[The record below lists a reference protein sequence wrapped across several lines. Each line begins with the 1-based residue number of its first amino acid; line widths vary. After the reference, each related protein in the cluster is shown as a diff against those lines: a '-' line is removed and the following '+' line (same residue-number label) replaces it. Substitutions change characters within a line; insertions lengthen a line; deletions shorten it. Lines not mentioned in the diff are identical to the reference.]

1 MILTLE
7 IAYLLSIWAIPVLLA
22 ITMHEAAHGYVA
34 WRLGD
39 PTAMRAG
46 RVTANPFKHIDP
58 VGTLL
63 LPGLLL
69 LIRAPFLFGFAKPV
83 PVDFSKLRKPKR
95 DMVLVAIA
103 GPASNILLA
112 ILSALLIGLGNILPA
127 SAGLWLVNNLE
138 NSIIINLLLA
148 VFNLIPLPP
157 LDGGRVAVGLLPR
170 SLGWRLAKLEKF
182 GLFILLGL
190 LFVVPMLMKEIGVVF
205 DPLHWL
211 VIVPVQGLFD
221 LLRGITGIP

>member
-46 RVTANPFKHIDP
+46 RVTANPLKHIDP

-112 ILSALLIGLGNILPA
+112 ILSALLIGLGNILPT

-148 VFNLIPLPP
+148 IFNLIPLPP
-157 LDGGRVAVGLLPR
+157 LDGGRIAVGLLPR

>member
-46 RVTANPFKHIDP
+46 RVTANPLKHIDP

-83 PVDFSKLRKPKR
+83 PVDFSKLRRPKR
-95 DMVLVAIA
+95 DMV
-103 GPASNILLA
+103 
-112 ILSALLIGLGNILPA
+112 
-127 SAGLWLVNNLE
+127 
-138 NSIIINLLLA
+138 
-148 VFNLIPLPP
+148 
-157 LDGGRVAVGLLPR
+157 
-170 SLGWRLAKLEKF
+170 
-182 GLFILLGL
+182 
-190 LFVVPMLMKEIGVVF
+190 
-205 DPLHWL
+205 
-211 VIVPVQGLFD
+211 
-221 LLRGITGIP
+221 

>member
-1 MILTLE
+1 MILILE
-7 IAYLLSIWAIPVLLA
+7 IAYLLSVWAIPVLLA
-22 ITMHEAAHGYVA
+22 VTMHEAAHGYVA
-34 WRLGD
+34 WKLGD

-46 RVTANPFKHIDP
+46 RVTANPLKHIDP

-69 LIRAPFLFGFAKPV
+69 LVRAPFLFGFAKPV
-83 PVDFSKLRKPKR
+83 PVDFSKLRRPKR
-95 DMVLVAIA
+95 DMVLVAIS

-112 ILSALLIGLGNILPA
+112 ILSALLIGLGSILPA
-127 SAGLWLVNNLE
+127 SAGLWLVSNLE
-138 NSIIINLLLA
+138 NSIVINLLLA
-148 VFNLIPLPP
+148 IFNLIPLPP

-182 GLFILLGL
+182 GLFILIGL
-190 LFVVPMLMKEIGVVF
+190 LFVVPMLMKEVGVVF

>member
-1 MILTLE
+1 MILILE
-7 IAYLLSIWAIPVLLA
+7 IAYLLSVWAIPVLLA
-22 ITMHEAAHGYVA
+22 VTMHEAAHGYVA

-46 RVTANPFKHIDP
+46 RVTANPLKHIDP

-83 PVDFSKLRKPKR
+83 PVDFSKLRRPKR

-112 ILSALLIGLGNILPA
+112 ILSALLIGLGSILPA
-127 SAGLWLVNNLE
+127 SAGLWLVSNLE

-148 VFNLIPLPP
+148 IFNLIPLPP

-170 SLGWRLAKLEKF
+170 WLGWRLAKLEKF
-182 GLFILLGL
+182 GLFILLAL

>member
-1 MILTLE
+1 MILILE
-7 IAYLLSIWAIPVLLA
+7 IAYLLSVWAIPVLLA
-22 ITMHEAAHGYVA
+22 VTMHEAAHGYVA
-34 WRLGD
+34 WKLGD

-46 RVTANPFKHIDP
+46 RVTANPLKHIDP
-58 VGTLL
+58 IGTLL

-69 LIRAPFLFGFAKPV
+69 LVRAPFLFGFAKPV
-83 PVDFSKLRKPKR
+83 PVDFSKLRRPKR

-112 ILSALLIGLGNILPA
+112 ILSALLIGLGSILPA
-127 SAGLWLVNNLE
+127 SAGLWLVSNLE

-148 VFNLIPLPP
+148 IFNLIPLPP

-182 GLFILLGL
+182 GLFILLDL

>member
-1 MILTLE
+1 
-7 IAYLLSIWAIPVLLA
+7 
-22 ITMHEAAHGYVA
+22 MHEAAHGYVA
-34 WRLGD
+34 WKLGD
-39 PTAMRAG
+39 PTAKRAG
-46 RVTANPFKHIDP
+46 RVTANPLKHIHP

-69 LIRAPFLFGFAKPV
+69 LVRAPFLFGFAKPV

-103 GPASNILLA
+103 GPASNIVLA
-112 ILSALLIGLGNILPA
+112 IFSALLIGLGGILP
-127 SAGLWLVNNLE
+127 SSSSVWLVANLE

-157 LDGGRVAVGLLPR
+157 LDGGRIAIGLLPR
-170 SLGWRLAKLEKF
+170 SLGLRLAKLERF

-211 VIVPVQGLFD
+211 VIMPVQGLFD
-221 LLRGITGIP
+221 LLKGVTGIS

>member
-1 MILTLE
+1 MILILE
-7 IAYLLSIWAIPVLLA
+7 IAYLLSVWAIPVLLA
-22 ITMHEAAHGYVA
+22 VTMHEAAHGYVA
-34 WRLGD
+34 WKLGD

-46 RVTANPFKHIDP
+46 RVTANPLKHIDP

-69 LIRAPFLFGFAKPV
+69 LVRAPFLFGFAKPV
-83 PVDFSKLRKPKR
+83 PVDFSKLRRPKR

-112 ILSALLIGLGNILPA
+112 ILSALLIGLGNILPT

-148 VFNLIPLPP
+148 IFNLIPLPP
-157 LDGGRVAVGLLPR
+157 LDGGRIAVGLLPR

>member
-1 MILTLE
+1 VILILE
-7 IAYLLSIWAIPVLLA
+7 IAYLLSVWVVPVLLA

-46 RVTANPFKHIDP
+46 RVTANPLKHIDP

-69 LIRAPFLFGFAKPV
+69 LVRAPFLFGFAKPV

-103 GPASNILLA
+103 GPASNLLLA
-112 ILSALLIGLGNILPA
+112 ILSALLIGLESILPA
-127 SAGLWLVNNLE
+127 SAGLWLVSNLE

-148 VFNLIPLPP
+148 IFNLIPLPP

-190 LFVVPMLMKEIGVVF
+190 LFIVPMLMKEIGVVF

-211 VIVPVQGLFD
+211 LIVPVQGLFD
-221 LLRGITGIP
+221 LLRGIIGVP

>member
-46 RVTANPFKHIDP
+46 RVTANPLKHIDP

-112 ILSALLIGLGNILPA
+112 ILSALLIGLGNILPT

-148 VFNLIPLPP
+148 IFNLIPLPP

-170 SLGWRLAKLEKF
+170 WLGWRLAKLEKF

>member
-1 MILTLE
+1 MILILE
-7 IAYLLSIWAIPVLLA
+7 IAYLLSVWVVPVLLA

-46 RVTANPFKHIDP
+46 RVTANPLKHIDP
-58 VGTLL
+58 IGTLL

-69 LIRAPFLFGFAKPV
+69 LVRAPFLFGFAKPV

-103 GPASNILLA
+103 GPASNLLLA
-112 ILSALLIGLGNILPA
+112 ILSALLIGLESILPA
-127 SAGLWLVNNLE
+127 SAGLWLVSNLE

-148 VFNLIPLPP
+148 IFNLIPLPP

-190 LFVVPMLMKEIGVVF
+190 LFIVPMLMKEIGVVF

-211 VIVPVQGLFD
+211 LIVPVQGLFD
-221 LLRGITGIP
+221 LLRGIIGVP

>member
-1 MILTLE
+1 ME
-7 IAYLLSIWAIPVLLA
+7 IAYLVSIWAIPVLLA
-22 ITMHEAAHGYVA
+22 ITMHEAAHGYIA

-46 RVTANPFKHIDP
+46 RVTANPLKHIDP

-69 LIRAPFLFGFAKPV
+69 LVRAPFLFGFAKPV
-83 PVDFSKLRKPKR
+83 PIDFSKLRKPKR
-95 DMVLVAIA
+95 DMVLVALA
-103 GPASNILLA
+103 GPGSNILLA
-112 ILSALLIGLGNILPA
+112 ILSTLLIGILP
-127 SAGLWLVNNLE
+127 SSVGIWLLTNLE

-157 LDGGRVAVGLLPR
+157 LDGGRVAIGLLPR
-170 SLGWRLAKLEKF
+170 SLGQRLAKLERF

-190 LFVVPMLMKEIGVVF
+190 LFVVPMLMREIGVLF

-211 VIVPVQGLFD
+211 VIVPVEGLFD
-221 LLRGITGIP
+221 LLKVIAGIQ

>member
-1 MILTLE
+1 MILILE
-7 IAYLLSIWAIPVLLA
+7 IAYLLSVWAIPVLLA
-22 ITMHEAAHGYVA
+22 VTMHEAAHGYVA
-34 WRLGD
+34 WKLGD

-46 RVTANPFKHIDP
+46 RVTANPLKHIDP

-69 LIRAPFLFGFAKPV
+69 LIRAPFLFGFATPV
-83 PVDFSKLRKPKR
+83 PVDFSKLRRPKR

-112 ILSALLIGLGNILPA
+112 ILSALLIGLGSILPA
-127 SAGLWLVNNLE
+127 SAGLWLVSNLE
-138 NSIIINLLLA
+138 NSIVINLLLA
-148 VFNLIPLPP
+148 IFNLIPLPP
-157 LDGGRVAVGLLPR
+157 LDGGRIAVGLLPR

>member
-46 RVTANPFKHIDP
+46 RVTANPLKHIDP

-112 ILSALLIGLGNILPA
+112 IFSALLIGLGSILPA
-127 SAGLWLVNNLE
+127 SAGLWLVSNLE

-148 VFNLIPLPP
+148 IFNLIPLPP
-157 LDGGRVAVGLLPR
+157 LDGGRIAVGLLPR

>member
-1 MILTLE
+1 MILILE
-7 IAYLLSIWAIPVLLA
+7 IAYLLSICAIPVLLA

-46 RVTANPFKHIDP
+46 RVTANPLKHIDP

-112 ILSALLIGLGNILPA
+112 ILSALLIGLGSILPT
-127 SAGLWLVNNLE
+127 SVGLWLVTNLE

-148 VFNLIPLPP
+148 IFNLIPLPP

>member
-112 ILSALLIGLGNILPA
+112 ILSALLIGLGNILPT

-148 VFNLIPLPP
+148 IFNLIPLPP

>member
-1 MILTLE
+1 
-7 IAYLLSIWAIPVLLA
+7 
-22 ITMHEAAHGYVA
+22 MHEAAHGYVA
-34 WRLGD
+34 WKLGD
-39 PTAMRAG
+39 STAMRAG
-46 RVTANPFKHIDP
+46 RVTANPLKHIDP

-63 LPGLLL
+63 LPGFLLL
-69 LIRAPFLFGFAKPV
+69 VRAPFLFGFAKPV
-83 PVDFSKLRKPKR
+83 PVDFSKLRRPKR

-112 ILSALLIGLGNILPA
+112 IFSALLIGLGSILPA
-127 SAGLWLVNNLE
+127 SASLWLVSNLE

-148 VFNLIPLPP
+148 IFNLIPLPP

-190 LFVVPMLMKEIGVVF
+190 LFVVPMVMKEIGVVF

-211 VIVPVQGLFD
+211 LIVPVQGLFD